1 MQVKR
6 NHLDFEVHLFFDPFF
21 LPVTGQL
28 NLWRNHYILSLLHIL
43 IDALPLTPLAEVGK

>member
-6 NHLDFEVHLFFDPFF
+6 NHLDFEVHLFFDQFF

-28 NLWRNHYILSLLHIL
+28 NFMEK
-43 IDALPLTPLAEVGK
+43 PLYFEFIAHLN

>member
-6 NHLDFEVHLFFDPFF
+6 NHLDFEVHLFFDQFF
-21 LPVTGQL
+21 YQWLGNL
-28 NLWRNHYILSLLHIL
+28 ILWRNHYILSLLHIL